1 MKSNKSTLV
10 TATLLASVLVGAMCA
25 GSASAADPV
34 DAAKLWSKNCQ
45 TCHGADGKGK
55 TKSGEKAG
63 VKDLTLPEVKKDLTK
78 AKAVASMKDG
88 IKEKDSDK
96 MAMKSFAD
104 KLSAE
109 EIEALADY
117 SLAFK

>member
-1 MKSNKSTLV
+1 MKSNRSSLAVVTLF
-10 TATLLASVLVGAMCA
+10 TSVLFGTVAA
-25 GSASAADPV
+25 GSAFAADPV

-55 TKSGEKAG
+55 TKAGEKAK
-63 VKDLTLPEVKKDLTK
+63 VKDLTLPEVKSKLTK
-78 AKAVASMKDG
+78 AKAIASMKDG
-88 IKEKDSDK
+88 VKEEGSDK
-96 MAMKSFAD
+96 MAMKSFTE